1 MNGADLLLE
10 LDTLLKQ
17 WWCVGPRDERHLPSL
32 KALKATS
39 DDSVVKNKIWVY
51 STLLKCHLLHEEIFN
66 LLKSESF
73 YPAWCKLENL
83 EILLANVRGNHE
95 HVERDF
101 GQAFLTNAVNSWQ
114 MLYPYKLFSSSRE
127 IIKKMSCSICQSPRS
142 VLQSCKHRR
151 GKLYAGEVCHDVVE
165 DFELITYDLVSNPVV
180 KAAVPFR
187 QDGDHYD
194 YSRLRAAL
202 QVVTT
207 SRHWFSVSKLGVPV
221 AKHTGVHSP
230 SFLCPCMRS
239 IRNYEDCCLPL
250 SMIEAD
256 HFIID
261 VLAPRRASVR

>member
-17 WWCVGPRDERHLPSL
+17 WWYVGLQDERHLSSL
-32 KALKATS
+32 ETLKATT
-39 DDSVVKNKIWVY
+39 DDGVIKNKIWVY

-95 HVERDF
+95 HVERDY

-114 MLYPYKLFSSSRE
+114 MLYPYKVFSSSRE
-127 IIKKMSCSICQSPRS
+127 IIKKMSCSICESPRS

-151 GKLYAGEVCHDVVE
+151 GKLYAGEFCQDVVE
-165 DFELITYDLVSNPVV
+165 DFELITYDLVANPVV

-187 QDGDHYD
+187 HDGDHYD
-194 YSRLRAAL
+194 YSLLRAGL

-207 SRHWFSVSKLGVPV
+207 ARHWFSVSKLGVPV

-230 SFLCPCMRS
+230 SFPCPCRRS
-239 IRNYEDCCLPL
+239 LRKYEDCCLPL
-250 SMIEAD
+250 SMIEHD

-261 VLAPRRASVR
+261 VLTPRRASVG